1 MLAISNTCRDALR
14 CGTPLTHMY
23 ASPIVST
30 CDTMTSHRTR
40 YRSRQFN
47 GQYLVDVMFFNDGV
61 EAGVEVVEKVNHLH
75 GRGFGR
81 DVGERNYV
89 GKVDGCFVEKL
100 RKNRLA
106 NFKTFSHRTSN
117 KQHVVILF
125 TNNQHR
131 YGLVYGVTLPW
142 QHLTEQIFC
151 LLLLNHQ
158 FFGSFRNLL
167 LQVIGVLLQ
176 VLQHAVHKVDLPATD
191 RTSSFTMRQHPVNLW
206 IPLTSLR
213 LQTQSL

>member
-1 MLAISNTCRDALR
+1 
-14 CGTPLTHMY
+14 
-23 ASPIVST
+23 
-30 CDTMTSHRTR
+30 
-40 YRSRQFN
+40 
-47 GQYLVDVMFFNDGV
+47 MFFNDGV

-75 GRGFGR
+75 GRGICR

-106 NFKTFSHRTSN
+106 YLETFSYRTSN
-117 KQHVVILF
+117 KQHVILF
-125 TNNQHR
+125 TDNQHR

-158 FFGSFRNLL
+158 FFGSLRNLF

-176 VLQHAVHKVDLPATD
+176 VLQHAVHKVDLSAKD
-191 RTSSFTMRQHPVNLW
+191 RTSSV
-206 IPLTSLR
+206 
-213 LQTQSL
+213 